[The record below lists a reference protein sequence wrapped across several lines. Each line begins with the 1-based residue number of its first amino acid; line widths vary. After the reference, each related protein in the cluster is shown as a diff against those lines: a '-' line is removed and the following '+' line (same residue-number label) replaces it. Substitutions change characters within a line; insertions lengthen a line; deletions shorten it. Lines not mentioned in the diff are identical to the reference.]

1 MSPEYGL
8 GDKLFGNLHDYLKQR
23 RKLKEGLAA
32 SIFRQIVL
40 LVRDAR
46 IPLCTERGAQD
57 APIVSYLWHPTM
69 PKRCKLGMYSCSDYC
84 H

>member
-40 LVRDAR
+40 LVRDAHR
-46 IPLCTERGAQD
+46 KNVVLRN
-57 APIVSYLWHPTM
+57 LRL
-69 PKRCKLGMYSCSDYC
+69 KKLVFEDQEK
-84 H
+84 